1 MEKNSRRNFVKSV
14 LAAAA
19 VTVPTSALARGNDS
33 SNTDRATGKNVF
45 YNVLDF
51 GAIGDG
57 KTVCTA
63 AMQKAVDA
71 CAAAGGGKVVVP
83 AGRYLTGPI
92 FLKSNIDFEIFAGAR
107 LLFTNDFR
115 SIPLI
120 RGNGEKSQNYAGLFN
135 GFDLQNVSI
144 TGCGIL
150 DGQGEMW
157 WNLFRARAKR
167 QKSGIGTTDPAE
179 AALKYGRP
187 HMVRFLRCKNV
198 AMRGVTLL
206 NSPSWNVHPLLCEN
220 VWIDGVTISAPADS
234 PNTDG
239 IDPES
244 CKNVQISN
252 CNIAT
257 GDDGVIIKSGSKYQ
271 EHGIACENVAVTNCV
286 FGFGHA
292 AVGIGSETSG
302 GVRNV
307 AISNCV
313 IDGTDR
319 GLRIKTARGR
329 GNVVE
334 DVRVSNLVMQNVGE
348 AISVTMFYEERDKH
362 TPQSVS
368 ELTPVFRNFHISGMI
383 ANKVKHAAVI
393 EGLPEMPIQG
403 FSIDNYVV
411 ENATRGITCTNAT
424 DVVLDTI
431 VVNTQQGPALSVENV
446 RELEVY
452 CCTAKKPLA
461 AEPVIRFRNVDSAVL
476 QSCTAAE
483 GTGTFLELNG
493 TDNREITLFAN
504 RMSRARRDV
513 GFAAGASESAIVRK
527 A

>member
-1 MEKNSRRNFVKSV
+1 MEKNSRRSFVKNV
-14 LAAAA
+14 LVAAA
-19 VTVPTSALARGNDS
+19 VTVPVSALARAKAS
-33 SNTDRATGKNVF
+33 STAEGEAGRNVF

-51 GAIGDG
+51 RAIGDG
-57 KTVCTA
+57 KTVSTA
-63 AMQKAVDA
+63 AIQKAVDA

-92 FLKSNIDFEIFAGAR
+92 FLKSNVEFEVFAGAR
-107 LLFTNDFR
+107 LLFTNDFNG
-115 SIPLI
+115 IPLI
-120 RGNGEKSQNYAGLFN
+120 RVNEKGQNYAGLFN
-135 GFDLQNVSI
+135 GIDVENVSI
-144 TGCGIL
+144 TGRGIL

-167 QKSGIGTTDPAE
+167 QKTGNGTPAPAE

-187 HMVRFLRCKNV
+187 HLIRFLRCKNV
-198 AMRGVTLL
+198 AIRGVTVL
-206 NSPSWNVHPLLCEN
+206 NSPSWNIHPLLCEN
-220 VWIDGVTISAPADS
+220 VWIDGVTISSPADS

-244 CKNVQISN
+244 CRNVQISN
-252 CNIAT
+252 CNIST
-257 GDDGVIIKSGSKYQ
+257 GDDGIIIKSGSRYQ
-271 EHGIACENVAVTNCV
+271 EHGIACENVTVTNCM
-286 FGFGHA
+286 FGVGHA

-334 DVRVSNLVMQNVGE
+334 DVRVSNIVMQNVGE
-348 AISVTMFYEERDKH
+348 AISVTMFYEEKDKR
-362 TPQSVS
+362 TAQAVT
-368 ELTPVFRNFHISGMI
+368 ELTPTFRNLHFSGII
-383 ANKVKHAAVI
+383 ANRVKHAAVI

-403 FSIDNYVV
+403 LSIDNYVV
-411 ENATRGITCTNAT
+411 ENATTGITCTNAT
-424 DVVLDTI
+424 HVALDKI
-431 VVNTQQGPALSVENV
+431 MINTQQGPAFSVENV

-452 CCTAKKPLA
+452 RCTANRPHA
-461 AEPVIRFRNVDSAVL
+461 TEPVFRFRNVDGAVL

-493 TDNREITLFAN
+493 PDNRDITLFTN
-504 RMSRARRDV
+504 RLSRANRDV
-513 GFAAGASESAIVRK
+513 GLTAGASESAIAKRV
-527 A
+527 